1 MNLIGLGWF
10 IRFRQRAP
18 KTSNQFHQ
26 PFNCLAP
33 LISFP
38 LIHTPRLRKKRI
50 INKRKERVVE
60 LVVCFRLFS
69 LAAEH
74 WLASQPITAA
84 GSKQGKPTN
93 SLRQQFHSTPSQREL
108 NWSCCWLAAGDW
120 RPWCGVCS
128 FHSIVIHKFKF
139 FIPFQTLNLF
149 ISFHFIHFTHK
160 LTGPPIQSH
169 SFHSINCSF
178 DFSNWWW
185 NERLWA
191 HYTATDLR
199 QQIKNYSTIS

>member
-1 MNLIGLGWF
+1 MRWLKRWKGVEGQARLFCWLVACGLQPPITPNKSTSLCPSHFSSFLSFWW
-10 IRFRQRAP
+10 RFSGP
-18 KTSNQFHQ
+18 T
-26 PFNCLAP
+26 
-33 LISFP
+33 
-38 LIHTPRLRKKRI
+38 
-50 INKRKERVVE
+50 KERLSWVGLPPRFG
-60 LVVCFRLFS
+60 LVG
-69 LAAEH
+69 AA
-74 WLASQPITAA
+74 
-84 GSKQGKPTN
+84 
-93 SLRQQFHSTPSQREL
+93 FH
-108 NWSCCWLAAGDW
+108 
-120 RPWCGVCS
+120 S

-160 LTGPPIQSH
+160 LSGPPIQSH